1 MKTTENITLTNRR
14 QLAPIKTI
22 VDKAI
27 EEKEIEKT
35 IDKTVDASKSRT
47 GVLTKFYPYLDK
59 AEVKLDHNSKKVLCR
74 FLHNFSGSLI
84 DFFTPDGES
93 SFCETLHEPCI
104 LPRADLHVCVLDISN
119 EDAAD
124 EMLIL
129 GYFNPD
135 DIVGIKPANPGYLKI
150 TDIGA
155 TNQWGVEIG
164 QGEVN
169 IRTVKGAHFTEGEYH
184 TDDTD
189 VEYANSE
196 KVYTKQEMDDKL
208 NNPTYLLDIT
218 QDYKQT
224 DADAVYTLF
233 RGDCWT
239 INNNFEAS
247 ASITSQSS
255 TDFKVTG
262 TFRTI
267 NDLIGIYWNSKDI
280 IDHPYIS
287 YGERSNY
294 TNVAL
299 DFDYEMTGAMDFSNN
314 VISITI
320 ATNAGET
327 YYVRMN
333 RFITDGHFHLDFDH
347 LTQLPGD
354 TYINAAGETITVTE
368 ETPVPVNNI
377 KFIMLVLVPTN
388 YVENISQYTIMENA
402 DFNCEIN
409 NITVTNSTICK
420 EHIDLEPHPYRLC
433 EGYDDF
439 YNLNPYRVCREMR
452 KLGYVE
458 WLDLYVGASHFYEK
472 SGTPGDTINATVFN
486 HTRTEK
492 MVLNKNVPLN
502 KAFIAWL
509 DCYSRE
515 LLRNDC
521 PNLVISV
528 SMENLQCPTD
538 WRQRDVNGNYALT
551 GWVPST
557 FFYSPCHHEVAP
569 FMQSVSQACLDI
581 VVSNGLQPILQNGE
595 CWWWWNENDKPQQ
608 PPCFYDDST
617 KQKYLEETG
626 HALPEYDTSHEK
638 GYNRTMMQ
646 WLNQQLVQYS
656 DKLREVV
663 KSQRY
668 DKGLYMALFFPPSVT
683 DVDRVPKMMREVNY
697 LKDAYSP
704 NKLDVLQLED
714 YDWVIWESSHHEEV
728 YTLGQELGF
737 TEDRLHYFGGFVQ
750 YENDAI
756 KYWRLIK
763 ESMEEALDKNFQEIY
778 VWAGSQVRRDHKIL
792 GYDGYE
798 FIQELL

>member
-1 MKTTENITLTNRR
+1 MRTSESITLTNGR
-14 QLAPIKTI
+14 QFKVIRTLVNRI
-22 VDKAI
+22 VD
-27 EEKEIEKT
+27 EREIEKT
-35 IDKTVDASKSRT
+35 IDKTVDASKIRT
-47 GVLTKFYPYLDK
+47 GKLIKFYPYLDK
-59 AEVKLDHNSKKVLCR
+59 AEVQLDNLNKNVLCR
-74 FLHNFSGSLI
+74 KFHWMGGNLI
-84 DFFTPDGES
+84 DFFTPEGEA
-93 SFCETLHEPCI
+93 SFCENLKEPCI
-104 LPRADLHVCVLDISN
+104 IPREELHVLVADISN
-119 EDAAD
+119 EDAK
-124 EMLIL
+124 EMLLL
-129 GYFNPD
+129 GYYHPE

-169 IRTVKGAHFTEGEYH
+169 IRTIQGAHFTEGEYH

-189 VEYANSE
+189 VEYANAKS
-196 KVYTKQEMDDKL
+196 VYNKQEIDDKL
-208 NNPTYLLDIT
+208 NNPTYLLDLT

-239 INNNFEAS
+239 INNNFESS

-255 TDFKVTG
+255 TDFRVTG
-262 TFRTI
+262 TFRTQ

-320 ATNAGET
+320 GTNAGET
-327 YYVRMN
+327 YYVKMN
-333 RFITDGHFHLDFDH
+333 RFINDGHFHLDFNH
-347 LTQLPGD
+347 LTLLPGN
-354 TYINAAGETITVTE
+354 TYINAAGEPVTVSE

-377 KFIMLVLVPTN
+377 KFIMLVLVPQN

-402 DFNCEIN
+402 DFNCQIS
-409 NITVTNSTICK
+409 NITVTNGTICN

-557 FFYSPCHHEVAP
+557 FFYSPCHPEVAP
-569 FMQSVSQACLDI
+569 YMQSVSQACLDI

-617 KQKYLEETG
+617 KQKYLSETG
-626 HALPEYDTSHEK
+626 HTLPEYSSSHEK

-668 DKGLYMALFFPPSVT
+668 NKGLYMALFFPPSVT

-763 ESMEEALDKNFQEIY
+763 ESMEEALDKNFQEVY